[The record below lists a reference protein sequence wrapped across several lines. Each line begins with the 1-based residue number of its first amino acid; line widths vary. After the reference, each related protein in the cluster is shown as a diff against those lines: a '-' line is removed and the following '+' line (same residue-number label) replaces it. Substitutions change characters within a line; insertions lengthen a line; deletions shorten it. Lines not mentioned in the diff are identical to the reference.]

1 MKFKLST
8 AATLFGF
15 LLLLPLAHAQV
26 SQSIQGNVPF
36 NFRVGDSVLPA
47 GQYIV
52 RPLRSGSM
60 VLQIHSS
67 EPKGKGIMCLSN
79 QVQAN
84 SRQNAKL
91 VFHRY
96 GDTYFLSQVWPGDG
110 LSTGSGFVPSRAER
124 AMVREMAAAG
134 RHHNTELASVAFT
147 VR

>member
-1 MKFKLST
+1 MKFKVST
-8 AATLFGF
+8 VAAVFGF
-15 LLLLPLAHAQV
+15 LLLLPFAHSQV

-52 RPLRSGSM
+52 RPLRSGSA
-60 VLQIHSS
+60 VLQIQSS

-84 SRQNAKL
+84 TQQGAKL

-96 GDTYFLSQVWPGDG
+96 GDTYFLSQVWTGSG
-110 LSTGSGFVPSRAER
+110 LSTGSGIKPSKAER
-124 AMVREMAAAG
+124 AMAHQMAAARSPHG
-134 RHHNTELASVAFT
+134 VELASVAFT